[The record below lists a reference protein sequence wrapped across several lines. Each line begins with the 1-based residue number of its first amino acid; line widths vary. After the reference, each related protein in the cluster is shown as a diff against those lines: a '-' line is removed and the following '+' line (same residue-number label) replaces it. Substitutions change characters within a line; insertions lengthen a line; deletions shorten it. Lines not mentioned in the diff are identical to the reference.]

1 MRRRLAVGRVGCR
14 RDTGSGGGTECA
26 MGWRRLD
33 TFGGESQKENV
44 DSRCDCVCEVNSG
57 FECEFG
63 KLLQNLTSRPGTV
76 PSQLRTPYLPPH
88 ISISPLTPTRL
99 NTSSKPLC
107 PQCLRRWFLPP
118 SSLLSPITST
128 VSSTVSRQWFR
139 SAKSSSRDRSW
150 SSTF

>member
-63 KLLQNLTSRPGTV
+63 KLLQNLVSRLRTG
-76 PSQLRTPYLPPH
+76 PSQSRTPYLPPLYFALNPHSPQH
-88 ISISPLTPTRL
+88 IFKTAVPSVPPPLVSASVVIIITRQIL
-99 NTSSKPLC
+99 EQHILGAT
-107 PQCLRRWFLPP
+107 
-118 SSLLSPITST
+118 
-128 VSSTVSRQWFR
+128 
-139 SAKSSSRDRSW
+139 DG
-150 SSTF
+150 